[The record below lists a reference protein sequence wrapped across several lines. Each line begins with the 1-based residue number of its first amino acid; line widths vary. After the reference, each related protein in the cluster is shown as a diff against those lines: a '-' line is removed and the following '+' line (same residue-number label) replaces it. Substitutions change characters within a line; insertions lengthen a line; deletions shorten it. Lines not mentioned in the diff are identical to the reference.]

1 MKAANKFGVLALI
14 FISVVINY
22 MDRTN
27 ISVAANAISED
38 LSLTSVQMGIIFS
51 AFAWTYSIMQ
61 IPGGMIVD
69 VVKVRILYPFI
80 LVAWSLATI
89 VQGLVSSLAALVG
102 CRMAIGF
109 FEAPSY
115 PANNKIVTQWFS
127 RQERASAIAVY
138 TSGQFIGLAFLMPVL
153 ALIQEWFGWRGLFIV
168 SGVIGIVWAAIWYWL
183 YREPRSDN
191 GDVTHQEH
199 DQTSS
204 VNDGERSAA
213 VSWANIRLAFSSRK
227 LWGIYIGQF
236 CLGSTL
242 IFFLTWF
249 PTYLAEYRGMGDLK
263 TGLLASIPFLAAF
276 FGVLLSGFTS
286 DWLVRRGYS
295 NEFARK
301 TPVILGLLLSGS
313 VIAANYVES
322 ISAVTFF
329 LSLAFFGN
337 GLASINWVFVSLIA
351 PRHMVGLVGGC
362 FNFIGGLS
370 AVVIPVA
377 IGFLVQDGDFRP
389 ALALIGTLALV
400 GLCSYVFLVGKVEEI
415 KIPAAESDQA
425 GLSQAAERA

>member
-1 MKAANKFGVLALI
+1 MNINNKFFVLALL

-27 ISVAANAISED
+27 ISVAAKFIADD
-38 LSLTSVQMGIIFS
+38 LDLTSVQMGVIFS
-51 AFAWTYSIMQ
+51 AFAWTYSAMQ

-69 VVKVRILYPFI
+69 AVRVRILYPVI

-89 VQGLVSSLAALVG
+89 VQGLVTSLAAMVG
-102 CRMAIGF
+102 CRMAVGM

-115 PANNKIVTQWFS
+115 PTNNKIVTHWFAE
-127 RQERASAIAVY
+127 RQRASAIAVY
-138 TSGQFIGLAFLMPVL
+138 TSGQFIGLAFLMPIL
-153 ALIQEWFGWRGLFIV
+153 AVIQEWFGWRGLFII
-168 SGVIGIVWAAIWYWL
+168 SGLIGIAWAAVWYFM
-183 YREPRSDN
+183 YREPGEKDVGSELCADDN
-191 GDVTHQEH
+191 
-199 DQTSS
+199 
-204 VNDGERSAA
+204 ERQADP
-213 VSWANIRLAFSSRK
+213 SWTNIRFALTNRK

-249 PTYLAEYRGMGDLK
+249 PTYLAEYRGLDNLK
-263 TGLLASIPFLAAF
+263 TGFWASIPFTAAF
-276 FGVLLSGFTS
+276 FGVLCSGFTS
-286 DWLVRRGYS
+286 DWLVKRGYS

-301 TPVILGLLLSGS
+301 TPVIVGLLLSGT

-322 ISAVTFF
+322 MAAVTFF

-337 GLASINWVFVSLIA
+337 GLASINWVFVSLVA

-389 ALALIGTLALV
+389 ALLLIGGLALV
-400 GLCSYVFLVGKVEEI
+400 GMCSYLFLVGRVEEI
-415 KIPAAESDQA
+415 RVPGQEVET
-425 GLSQAAERA
+425 LSV